1 MTRDFE
7 SYIKF
12 NKYQLDE
19 VCEKHAST
27 YWYWANKL
35 AEAKNALGDSEDK
48 LKLVTSQ
55 QDSYYRENWTA
66 NENEWGKKTD
76 SAVAGRVN
84 NDDKVREA
92 KEEFINNQHEVN
104 TLIAAVSAFDHR
116 KGMIDNEVKLL
127 IGGFYATPT
136 GGKREGGT
144 EQVEREVRSKLK
156 KKV

>member
-1 MTRDFE
+1 MIRNFDE
-7 SYIKF
+7 DIKF
-12 NKYQLDE
+12 NKYQLEE
-19 VCEKHAST
+19 VCEKHASI

-48 LKLVTSQ
+48 FKLTISDVESFIRTHWDDSQ
-55 QDSYYRENWTA
+55 YGKQTEA
-66 NENEWGKKTD
+66 NIKSLVEQHE
-76 SAVAGRVN
+76 RVIN
-84 NDDKVREA
+84 A
-92 KEEFINNQHEVN
+92 KEEIRNNQHEVN

-127 IGGFYATPT
+127 IGGFYATPN

-156 KKV
+156 KK

>member
-7 SYIKF
+7 SDIKF

-19 VCEKHAST
+19 VCEKHASV

-48 LKLVTSQ
+48 FKLVSAQ
-55 QDSYYRENWTA
+55 ADGAYRETWD
-66 NENEWGKKTD
+66 EGKWGKKTEA
-76 SAVAGRVN
+76 SIAGKVF
-84 NDDKVREA
+84 NDLIVREA
-92 KEEFINNQHEVN
+92 KDNVIKYQHEVN
-104 TLIAAVSAFDHR
+104 TLIAGVSAFEHR

-136 GGKREGGT
+136 GGKHEDVNDQAAREL
-144 EQVEREVRSKLK
+144 RRKKNSK
-156 KKV
+156 

>member
-7 SYIKF
+7 SDIKF

-19 VCEKHAST
+19 VCEKHASV

-48 LKLVTSQ
+48 IKLVLAQ
-55 QDSYYRENWTA
+55 REMFIRNNWDDSVQ
-66 NENEWGKKTD
+66 GKKTED
-76 SAVAGRVN
+76 GVKATVASN
-84 NDDKVREA
+84 NDVMEA
-92 KEEFINNQHEVN
+92 RKEVVNNQHEVN
-104 TLIAAVSAFDHR
+104 TLIAAVSAFEHR

-136 GGKREGGT
+136 GGKKEGGT
-144 EQVEREVRSKLK
+144 EQAEREVRSKLK

>member
-7 SYIKF
+7 ADIKF

-19 VCEKHAST
+19 VCEKHASV

-48 LKLVTSQ
+48 LKLITSQ
-55 QDSYYRENWTA
+55 QDSYYRENWAA

-76 SAVAGRVN
+76 TAVAGRVN
-84 NDDKVREA
+84 NDDKVRDA
-92 KEEFINNQHEVN
+92 KNEFINNQHEVN
-104 TLIAAVSAFDHR
+104 TLIAAVSAFEHR

-136 GGKREGGT
+136 GGKKEGGI
-144 EQVEREVRSKLK
+144 EQAEREVRNKLK
-156 KKV
+156 KK

>member
-7 SYIKF
+7 SDIKF

-19 VCEKHAST
+19 VCEKHASV

-48 LKLVTSQ
+48 FKLTSAQ
-55 QDSYYRENWTA
+55 REMFIRQHWDEA
-66 NENEWGKKTD
+66 WGKQTE
-76 SAVAGRVN
+76 AGVKEQLES
-84 NDDKVREA
+84 DADYISA
-92 KEEFINNQHEVN
+92 KEDIRNNQHEVN

-127 IGGFYATPT
+127 IGVFYATPT
-136 GGKREGGT
+136 GGKKEGGT
-144 EQVEREVRSKLK
+144 EQAEREVRSKLPK

>member
-7 SYIKF
+7 SDIKF

-19 VCEKHAST
+19 VCEKHASV

-48 LKLVTSQ
+48 FKLVSAQ
-55 QDSYYRENWTA
+55 ADGAYRETWD
-66 NENEWGKKTD
+66 EGKWGKKTEA
-76 SAVAGRVN
+76 SIAGKVF
-84 NDDKVREA
+84 NDLIVREA
-92 KEEFINNQHEVN
+92 KDNVIKYQHEVN
-104 TLIAAVSAFDHR
+104 TLIAGVSAMEHR

-156 KKV
+156 KK

>member
-7 SYIKF
+7 SDIKF

-19 VCEKHAST
+19 VCEKHASV

-35 AEAKNALGDSEDK
+35 AEAKNALGDSEDR
-48 LKLVTSQ
+48 LKLITSQ
-55 QDSYYRENWTA
+55 QDSHYRENWVEA
-66 NENEWGKKTD
+66 DWGKKTEG
-76 SAVAGRVN
+76 SVAGRVN
-84 NDDKVREA
+84 SDEKVRIA

-136 GGKREGGT
+136 GRKHEDANDQAAREL
-144 EQVEREVRSKLK
+144 RRK
-156 KKV
+156 KNTK